1 MNDPFL
7 AFERNPD
14 SEESE
19 KILAAGFD
27 WEELERRLETDPD
40 PNEVI
45 AQARA
50 EGNMEMLTKL
60 LTICA
65 EDVME
70 IRQVSKRTGVVGT
83 RLLCAAAILH
93 PGHAVEARAEIL
105 SKATGLKRTEV
116 FRRMAE
122 MRDRMR

>member
-1 MNDPFL
+1 MTDPFL

-14 SEESE
+14 SEEAE

-27 WEELERRLETDPD
+27 WSELERRLESDTDPE
-40 PNEVI
+40 EVI

-50 EGNMEMLTKL
+50 EGNMEMLSKIL
-60 LTICA
+60 AICA
-65 EDVME
+65 EGVMD
-70 IRQVSKRTGVVGT
+70 IRQVSKRSGVIGS

-93 PGHAVEARAEIL
+93 PGQAIEARVSAICE
-105 SKATGLKRTEV
+105 ATGLKRTEA

-122 MRDRMR
+122 VRKRMG

>member
-14 SEESE
+14 TEESE

-27 WEELERRLETDPD
+27 WEELERRLMVEQDPK
-40 PNEVI
+40 EVI

-93 PGHAVEARAEIL
+93 PGHAVEARADML
-105 SKATGLKRTEV
+105 SRATGLKRTEV
-116 FRRMAE
+116 FRRLSE
-122 MRDRMR
+122 MRERMR